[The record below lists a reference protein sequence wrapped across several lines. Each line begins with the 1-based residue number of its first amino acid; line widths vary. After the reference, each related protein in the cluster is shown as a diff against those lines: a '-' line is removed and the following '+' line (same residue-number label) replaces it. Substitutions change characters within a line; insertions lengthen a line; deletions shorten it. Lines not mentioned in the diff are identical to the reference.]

1 VKVTTSV
8 GAGSPWAGGINKAE
22 GGSLNNKVQDN
33 LKFKAIGWV
42 QTPDYVKG
50 KTVNLLASWTEAE
63 KKKKHLIKPI

>member
-8 GAGSPWAGGINKAE
+8 GAGSPWAGGINKASLGAGAS
-22 GGSLNNKVQDN
+22 GGLNNKVQDN

-50 KTVNLLASWTEAE
+50 ETVSLLAS
-63 KKKKHLIKPI
+63 